1 MLTFIRKEWQRFL
14 LVGFLNTLFGYA
26 MFSFFIFL
34 KIHYTL
40 SVLLATIVGVLFN
53 FKTFGK
59 WVFYN
64 SDNRLLLK
72 FILVY
77 IVVYVMNI
85 AVIKILLLMKWNIY
99 LSGGVSIVIAALVSY
114 FLNKK
119 FVFQSVKKQEVTI

>member
-14 LVGFLNTLFGYA
+14 LVGFLTTLFGYA